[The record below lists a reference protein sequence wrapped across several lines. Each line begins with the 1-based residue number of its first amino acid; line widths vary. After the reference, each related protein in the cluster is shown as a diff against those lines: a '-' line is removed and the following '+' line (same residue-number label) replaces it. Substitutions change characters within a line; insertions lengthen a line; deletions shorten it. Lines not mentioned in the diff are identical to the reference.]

1 MENSKYNVK
10 YCVLLPIVL
19 IVTVFLWCAPAS
31 FFGSLGDVLTV
42 TQQRTIAIF
51 AFAALMWIFEIVPNW
66 VTSLMVIVISLLT
79 ISNKS
84 IGFCMNTGDD
94 SVFVPMKTLMASFA
108 DPVVMLFLGGFVLA
122 IVASKYG
129 MDVTMARILLK
140 PFGRKPET
148 VLLGVLIVIAVFSMF
163 MSNTATAAMFLAF
176 LAPVF
181 ASLPDEDR
189 KGKVGIAL
197 AIPVAANIGGIGT
210 PIGTPPNATAVGNLD
225 SLAGIT
231 IGFGEW
237 ALRMIPFV
245 IVMIL
250 FAWALLTFLYPFK
263 SKEIVLEIRKD
274 DHKKTYKDYVA
285 WITFGV
291 TILLW
296 MTEELHGISS
306 NIVAL
311 IPLAVYTATG
321 VFGKDDIKEI
331 NWEVLW
337 LVAGGF
343 ALGYAL
349 DGTGLAKAMVTS
361 IDFSAMSIIVVFVVA
376 GLICYLLSNFISNSA
391 TAALLIPIMI
401 AMGKGLMESSN
412 SAAFAA
418 FGGQTGLSVFVAV
431 CASVAMCLPISTP
444 PNAIASSTG
453 LVETKDMTMV
463 GLIVGAVGLI
473 LGFFWVTKFFPFA

>member
-1 MENSKYNVK
+1 MKH
-10 YCVLLPIVL
+10 CVLLPIVL
-19 IVTVFLWCAPAS
+19 IVTVFLWCAPSS
-31 FFGSLGDVLTV
+31 FFGSLGAALTV

-84 IGFCMNTGDD
+84 ISFCMNTGDD
-94 SVFVPMKTLMASFA
+94 SVFVPMKELMRSFS

-122 IVASKYG
+122 IVAAKYG
-129 MDVTMARILLK
+129 IDVTMARILLK
-140 PFGRKPET
+140 PFGKKPRI
-148 VLLGVLIVIAVFSMF
+148 VLLGVLIVISVFSMF

-181 ASLPDEDR
+181 AALPDTDR
-189 KGKVGIAL
+189 KGKIGIAL

-231 IGFGEW
+231 ISFGEW

-250 FAWALLTFLYPFK
+250 FAWLLLCFFYPFK
-263 SKEIVLEIRKD
+263 SKEIVLEIK
-274 DHKKTYKDYVA
+274 KEKKEKTYKDYVA
-285 WITFGV
+285 WITFGL

-296 MTEELHGISS
+296 MTEELHGINS

-311 IPLAVYTATG
+311 IPLVIYTSTG
-321 VFGKDDIKEI
+321 VFTSEDIKEI
-331 NWEVLW
+331 NWSVLW

-349 DGTGLAKAMVTS
+349 DGTGLAKALVES
-361 IDFSAMSIIVVFVVA
+361 IDFSSMSIVVVLVVA
-376 GLICYLLSNFISNSA
+376 GLLCYVLSNFISNSA

-401 AMGKGLMESSN
+401 TMGKGLMESSN
-412 SAAFAA
+412 SEMFMA
-418 FGGQTGLSVFVAV
+418 FGGQAGLSVFVAI
-431 CASVAMCLPISTP
+431 CASLAMCLPISTP
-444 PNAIASSTG
+444 PNAIAASTG
-453 LVETKDMTMV
+453 LVETKDMTKV
-463 GLIVGAVGLI
+463 GLIVGIVGLV
-473 LGFFWVTKFFPFA
+473 LGFFWVTKFFTFS

>member
-1 MENSKYNVK
+1 MKFDVK
-10 YCVLLPIVL
+10 HCVLLPIVL
-19 IVTVFLWCAPAS
+19 IVTVFLWCAPSS
-31 FFGSLGDVLTV
+31 FFGGLGAALTV

-84 IGFCMNTGDD
+84 ISFCMNTGDD
-94 SVFVPMKTLMASFA
+94 SIFVPMKELMRSFS

-122 IVASKYG
+122 IVAAKYG
-129 MDVTMARILLK
+129 IDVTMARILLK
-140 PFGRKPET
+140 PFGKKPKI
-148 VLLGVLIVIAVFSMF
+148 VLLGVLIVISIFSMF

-181 ASLPDEDR
+181 ASLPDTDR
-189 KGKVGIAL
+189 KGKIGIAL

-231 IGFGEW
+231 ISFGEW
-237 ALRMIPFV
+237 ALRMIPYV

-250 FAWALLTFLYPFK
+250 FAWLLLCFFYPFK
-263 SKEIVLEIRKD
+263 SKEIVLDIKKNKQE
-274 DHKKTYKDYVA
+274 KTYKDYVA

-296 MTEELHGISS
+296 MTEQLHGISS

-311 IPLAVYTATG
+311 IPLCVYTATG

-331 NWEVLW
+331 NWSVLW

-361 IDFSAMSIIVVFVVA
+361 IDFSAMNIIVVFVVA
-376 GLICYLLSNFISNSA
+376 GLICYFLSNFISNSA
-391 TAALLIPIMI
+391 TAALLIPIMV
-401 AMGKGLMESSN
+401 AMGKGLLASDQ
-412 SAAFAA
+412 AADFAA
-418 FGGQTGLSVFVAV
+418 AGGQQALSVFVAV
-431 CASVAMCLPISTP
+431 CASLAMLLPISTP
-444 PNAIASSTG
+444 PNAIAASTG
-453 LVETKDMTMV
+453 LVETKDMTKV
-463 GLIVGAVGLI
+463 GLIVGVIGLV
-473 LGFFWVTKFFPFA
+473 LGFFWVTKWFPFA